1 MSPEPPTP
9 ADRDSP
15 AVPRRTIA
23 RRLLVVTGTLAA
35 AGGLAALYTLLP
47 GGQFGGQSGG
57 QSGLTDTGRGTITV
71 FAAALVGWTLTRLDD
86 VFIGLTAAAALVACG
101 LLAEEAVFGV
111 LGSETI
117 WLLVAACVIAAGVS
131 ASGLPARA
139 ALALIARA
147 RSPRQ
152 LAHMTTLAVLLT
164 ALAVPATS
172 GRAALVLPVFLAL
185 ARLLTDRPVLV
196 RALAL
201 LFPTVVLLSAV
212 ASLIGAAAHL
222 ITSEVLA
229 AMTGTGIGFG
239 QWLLLGLPLAVV
251 SSHLAA
257 ELVLITMTDRAERRD
272 PLKLRRDRLAELVGD
287 GATGPLTGAQL
298 RMLGVLV
305 GVVVLWCTEP
315 LHGFSPTLVALVG
328 ALAATAPGLGT
339 VRMSAALASV
349 PWALLLFMVCT
360 AALGDA
366 LARSGAADWLAGIA
380 LGGFGPGD
388 GTVVLTMVVTVS
400 AAAHLVLQSRSAR
413 SAVLIPVIVPLAV
426 ASGLDPAAVAF
437 ASTAAAGFCHTLP
450 SSAKPVAMFADLPDV
465 PTYRRADLIRLS
477 ALLGPL
483 MVALVLVFSHSVWP
497 HLGLPLR

>member
-1 MSPEPPTP
+1 MSPAPPT
-9 ADRDSP
+9 AAGRDSP
-15 AVPRRTIA
+15 ATQRRPA
-23 RRLLVVTGTLAA
+23 AALLLGLGCSLA
-35 AGGLAALYTLLP
+35 AGGVLVALYILLP
-47 GGQFGGQSGG
+47 GPQA
-57 QSGLTDTGRGTITV
+57 GLPGTGRGTIVV
-71 FAAALVGWTLTRLDD
+71 FAAALIGWTLTRLDD
-86 VFIGLTAAAALVACG
+86 VFVGLAAAVALVAAG
-101 LLAEEAVFGV
+101 LLSEDAVFGV

-131 ASGLPARA
+131 ASGLPTRA
-139 ALALIARA
+139 ALVLIARA
-147 RSPRQ
+147 RSVRQ
-152 LAHMTTLAVLLT
+152 FAHVTTVAVLLT

-185 ARLLTDRPVLV
+185 ARLLQDRPVLV

-229 AMTGTGIGFG
+229 AMTGSGIGFG

-257 ELVLITMTDRAERRD
+257 ELVLVTMTGRAERRA
-272 PLKLRRDRLAELVGD
+272 PLSIPRDRMAALVGD
-287 GATGPLTGAQL
+287 GAAGPLTGAQL
-298 RMLGVLV
+298 RMLGVLA
-305 GVVVLWCTEP
+305 GVVLLWCTEP

-328 ALAATAPGLGT
+328 ALAATAPGLGA
-339 VRMSAALASV
+339 VRMSAALTSV

-366 LARSGAADWLAGIA
+366 LARSGAAGWLAGIA
-380 LGGFGPGD
+380 LGGFHPGD
-388 GTVVLTMVVTVS
+388 SAVVLTAVVTVS
-400 AAAHLVLQSRSAR
+400 AMAHLVLQSRSAR
-413 SAVLIPVIVPLAV
+413 SAVLIPVVIPVAV
-426 ASGLDPAAVAF
+426 AAGLDPAAVAF

-477 ALLGPL
+477 ALLCPL
-483 MVALVLVFSHSVWP
+483 MVALVLVFSHTVWP
-497 HLGLPLR
+497 YLGLPLR